1 MELERMIG
9 KGIKAAVYFDAN
21 GYVYSASPRK
31 EIDLDIVDD
40 MTMLAKNECSVRSCA
55 RCGERAACSV
65 AVFPLEDK
73 FLGIVYDKPTDLS
86 RIEERVMNVAKGRIT
101 S

>member
-9 KGIKAAVYFDAN
+9 KGVRAAVYFDAN

-31 EIDLDIVDD
+31 EIDLDIIDD

-55 RCGERAACSV
+55 RCGQRAECKV
-65 AVFPLEDK
+65 AVFPLKDK
-73 FLGIVYDKPTDLS
+73 FLGVVYDKPADLS
-86 RIEERVMNVAKGRIT
+86 RIQERVLSIT
-101 S
+101 K